1 MAHSIVHR
9 MMSDDSKI
17 GTSPNWIE
25 KLDFRQTIYESL
37 SRVRNRSNGSSKL
50 LFGMARKFING
61 ILKHLMKA

>member
-17 GTSPNWIE
+17 GTHFRFE
-25 KLDFRQTIYESL
+25 VVDFRQTIYESL